1 MLIFA
6 YRMNDLAEKLSK
18 LLKDVSKDRDD
29 LLNKLLEES
38 SSLKKMMSLPLSIYF
53 CAYRTEDYETGGEE
67 YLTFT
72 DCYTNLGGGLDA
84 KSGTFTSPMAGAYLF
99 VVHVCSADMSKALL
113 ALRYRVSHFK
123 IIYFVSLYLLNY
135 QYFLTH
141 W

>member
-1 MLIFA
+1 
-6 YRMNDLAEKLSK
+6 MNDLAEKLSK
-18 LLKDVSKDRDD
+18 LLKDMSKDRDD

-38 SSLKKMMSLPLSIYF
+38 SSLKKMMSLPLSVYF

-84 KSGTFTSPMAGAYLF
+84 KSGIFTTPMAGSYLF

-113 ALRYRVSHFK
+113 AIRYSVSNQNILFK
-123 IIYFVSLYLLNY
+123 FVFANLKNF
-135 QYFLTH
+135 QTQ

>member
-1 MLIFA
+1 
-6 YRMNDLAEKLSK
+6 MNDLAEKLSK

-38 SSLKKMMSLPLSIYF
+38 SSLKKMMSLPLSVYF

-72 DCYTNLGGGLDA
+72 DSYTNLGGGMDA
-84 KSGTFTSPMAGAYLF
+84 KSGIFTTPMAGAYLF

-113 ALRYRVSHFK
+113 AIRYSVPNLNILLK
-123 IIYFVSLYLLNY
+123 FV
-135 QYFLTH
+135 F
-141 W
+141 